1 MVRRMP
7 KRRCAALLC
16 GSARAVLTATAR
28 GLSRAGIPQVIQ
40 ASPAD
45 LADVRRLLRA
55 AARRDTPIRVVEA
68 GLGGDE
74 ASRRLIA
81 AAWAAAHAIDTV
93 VLCVGQRRA
102 AATDLQLEEWDDA
115 IATSL
120 RAPFFLAKHAALR
133 MAERG
138 GGRLVL
144 AVEAPAR
151 PERPAE
157 AVVNAGLRCMVDAFS
172 RALPP
177 DVALG
182 AVFGGAGETTDQGVA
197 EIARAVGSLVID
209 GVRPNGTIVDLGSPR
224 RG

>member
-1 MVRRMP
+1 MP
-7 KRRCAALLC
+7 KRRRAALLC

-28 GLSRAGIPQVIQ
+28 ALSGAGIPQVIQ

-45 LADVRRLLRA
+45 LVDARRLLRA
-55 AARRDTPIRVVEA
+55 TARRGTPIRIVEA
-68 GLGGDE
+68 VLGGDE

-81 AAWAAAHAIDTV
+81 AAWAAARAIDTV
-93 VLCVGQRRA
+93 VLCVGQRSA
-102 AATDLQLEEWDDA
+102 AATDLGLEEWDDA
-115 IATSL
+115 IAAGL
-120 RAPFFLAKHAALR
+120 RAPFFLAKHAAVR

-138 GGRLVL
+138 GGRVVL

-151 PERPAE
+151 LESPAE

-172 RALPP
+172 SALPR

-182 AVFGGAGETTDQGVA
+182 AVFGGVGETIDQGVA

-209 GVRPNGTIVDLGSPR
+209 GVRPNGTIVELGSPR